1 MKIRIAFLSLVATLT
16 TMAVS
21 AQVVE
26 YDDMY
31 FNSKDRVKVTSARPV
46 TMTAEQKEMNQVVT
60 PINPTDSYS
69 ARNVNP
75 EYISQSKINPSAEV
89 LSDAPYFTP
98 DYTPT
103 GVNQNIYNNSSI
115 PTSYYNSVYNNPYY
129 GMSSFGNPYG
139 GYYPYG
145 SAFSPYG
152 YGSMY
157 PSSGWST
164 MWNIGMSFGYG
175 MMGNPSMG
183 MGMGWGCGYCYNS
196 FYGYGMS
203 PWGYSNYYPGGLVV
217 IGNPDNNARPVTY
230 GRRTSRSSDLNNTV
244 YNNNR
249 ATGNTTTTLVDANG
263 KVRGAGGRNTSG
275 NEPGSYYQS
284 GWRENPATRP
294 SSNWSNTNGNRS
306 STQSTWFENNSRSG
320 GSRSGS
326 DSFFNS
332 GSRSSGM
339 SSGSGFSSGG
349 GSRSSGTSSGSSGV
363 RRGRD

>member
-1 MKIRIAFLSLVATLT
+1 MKIRIAFLSLLAMLITVVA
-16 TMAVS
+16 S

-46 TMTAEQKEMNQVVT
+46 TMTHEQKELNQVVT

-75 EYISQSKINPSAEV
+75 EYISQSKINPTEV
-89 LSDAPYFTP
+89 LENAPYFTP

-103 GVNQNIYNNSSI
+103 GVNQSIYNNAYPSNN
-115 PTSYYNSVYNNPYY
+115 YYNSMFNNPY
-129 GMSSFGNPYG
+129 GMSAFGSPFNSFYSPY
-139 GYYPYG
+139 
-145 SAFSPYG
+145 SAFSPFG
-152 YGSMY
+152 YGGMY
-157 PSSGWST
+157 PSSGWSS
-164 MWNIGMSFGYG
+164 MWSIGMGFGYG
-175 MMGNPSMG
+175 MMGYPSMG
-183 MGMGWGCGYCYNS
+183 MGMGWGCGYCFNS

-203 PWGYSNYYPGGLVV
+203 PWGFGNYYPGGLVV
-217 IGNPDNNARPVTY
+217 ISNPDNARPVTY
-230 GRRTSRSSDLNNTV
+230 GRRTSRSNDLNNQV

-249 ATGNTTTTLVDANG
+249 ANGTTTTVVDANG
-263 KVRGAGGRNTSG
+263 KVRGAGGRTTSG
-275 NEPGSYYQS
+275 NEPGSYYQR

-294 SSNWSNTNGNRS
+294 SSTWSNTNSNRS
-306 STQSTWFENNSRSG
+306 GTQSSWFDSNNSRSG

-332 GSRSSGM
+332 GSRSSGT

-349 GSRSSGTSSGSSGV
+349 GSRSSGASSGSSGV